1 MDRTPAPPKAGRD
14 QAEERA
20 RPPGRL
26 WYATRTAC
34 AAARAHWMFA
44 LVFAAGLALRVLA
57 ELAYRPALLYIDS
70 VKYLA
75 SPDGSEP
82 EGYRVLLRLL
92 DPLGGFGLVAA
103 AQHGFGL
110 AMAGAGYALLL
121 RRRVPRWLAALAV
134 APVLLDAYQLQLEQT
149 IMPDA
154 AFETMITAG
163 LVLLLWRRRPGL
175 PLVAAG
181 ALVLGAATT
190 VREIGAVLIVP
201 VMIFALLIVSS
212 PLTSRRWRRR
222 AGWAALAGA
231 SFALPMLGYMTAA
244 YGATGQFGLASNGP
258 APEYGRAAAAA
269 DCATLK
275 VPADERA
282 LCPSPALTLKL
293 GGVDGLLNNPQS
305 PGLTVPVPAG
315 TTREKLLDSFS
326 MAVLR
331 QQPLRVAAAIARD
344 SVRLFALTRDGS
356 PEITS
361 ISRWQFQTFYP
372 TYPPGFTMTVFTQLA
387 HQNGGG
393 DLVAVEPIAALLR
406 DYQLHGGYTP
416 GPLYA
421 LALAAGLGGS
431 LSGLRRRRT
440 LRAADIRRTLRAADK
455 RLAAA
460 CALVTLSAVVLL
472 ASSDAFEFSWRY
484 QLPAVILLP
493 LAGAL
498 GFTAVAARIT
508 AARNSQAAGKAP
520 VRPTAARTATAG
532 TGR

>member
-1 MDRTPAPPKAGRD
+1 
-14 QAEERA
+14 
-20 RPPGRL
+20 
-26 WYATRTAC
+26 
-34 AAARAHWMFA
+34 MFA
-44 LVFAAGLALRVLA
+44 LVFAAGLGLRVLA

-70 VKYLA
+70 AKYLA
-75 SPDGSEP
+75 GADGSEP
-82 EGYRVLLRLL
+82 AGYRVLLGLL

-103 AQHGFGL
+103 VQHGFGL
-110 AMAGAGYALLL
+110 AMAGAGYALLI

-149 IMPDA
+149 IMPDV

-163 LVLLLWRRRPGL
+163 LVLLLWRRWPGL

-181 ALVLGAATT
+181 ALVLGAAST

-201 VMIFALLIVSS
+201 VMIFALLIVPS
-212 PLTSRRWRRR
+212 PLNTRRWRRR
-222 AGWAALAGA
+222 AGWPALAGA
-231 SFALPMLGYMTAA
+231 CFALPLLGYMTAA
-244 YGATGQFGLASNGP
+244 YGVAGHVGLASNGP

-282 LCPSPALTLKL
+282 VCPSAALTLKL
-293 GGVDGLLNNPQS
+293 GGVDGLLHNPGS
-305 PGLTVPVPAG
+305 PGMSVPVPAG
-315 TTREKLLDSFS
+315 TTREKLLTSFS
-326 MAVLR
+326 LAVLR
-331 QQPLRVAAAIARD
+331 QQPLRVAAAITRD
-344 SVRLFALTRDGS
+344 SVRLFALTRDGD

-372 TYPPGFTMTVFTQLA
+372 TYPREFTLAVLTQLTRE
-387 HQNGGG
+387 NGGG
-393 DLVAVEPIAALLR
+393 GELVAVKPIAAVLR
-406 DYQLHGGYTP
+406 GYQLHGGYTP

-421 LALAAGLGGS
+421 LALAAGLAGS

-440 LRAADIRRTLRAADK
+440 RRWLRPRSRMPRRRAVDTE
-455 RLAAA
+455 LAAA

-498 GFTAVAARIT
+498 GCTAVAARVT
-508 AARNSQAAGKAP
+508 AGRNRKAARQPKAP
-520 VRPTAARTATAG
+520 TVARTATGG
-532 TGR
+532 TGRRTHPASAGSGLQVPPARSG

>member
-1 MDRTPAPPKAGRD
+1 
-14 QAEERA
+14 
-20 RPPGRL
+20 
-26 WYATRTAC
+26 
-34 AAARAHWMFA
+34 MFA
-44 LVFAAGLALRVLA
+44 VVSAAGLALRVLA

-70 VKYLA
+70 AKYLA
-75 SPDGSEP
+75 GADGSEP

-92 DPLGGFGLVAA
+92 DPLGGFGLVTAV
-103 AQHGFGL
+103 QHGFGL
-110 AMAGAGYALLL
+110 AMAGAGYALLI

-190 VREIGAVLIVP
+190 IREVGAVLIVP
-201 VMIFALLIVSS
+201 VVIFALLIVPS
-212 PLTSRRWRRR
+212 PLTTRRWRRR

-231 SFALPMLGYMTAA
+231 CFALPLVGYMTAA
-244 YGATGQFGLASNGP
+244 YGVAGHFGLARNGP
-258 APEYGRAAAAA
+258 GPEYGRAAAAA

-282 LCPSPALTLKL
+282 LCPSPALTLTL
-293 GGVDGLLNNPQS
+293 GGVDGLLNNSQS
-305 PGLTVPVPAG
+305 PGLSVPVPAG
-315 TTREKLLDSFS
+315 TSREKLLASFS
-326 MAVLR
+326 LAVLR

-344 SVRLFALTRDGS
+344 SVRLFALTRDGA
-356 PEITS
+356 PEVTS
-361 ISRWQFQTFYP
+361 ISRWQFQTSYP
-372 TYPPGFTMTVFTQLA
+372 TYPPQFTMTVLTQLTRE
-387 HQNGGG
+387 NGGG
-393 DLVAVEPIAALLR
+393 DDLVAVEPVAAVLR

-440 LRAADIRRTLRAADK
+440 LRATDSE
-455 RLAAA
+455 LAAA
-460 CALVTLSAVVLL
+460 CVLVTLSAVVLL

-498 GFTAVAARIT
+498 GCTAVAARIK
-508 AARNSQAAGKAP
+508 AARNSKAARQAP
-520 VRPTAARTATAG
+520 VRPIAARTATGG
-532 TGR
+532 TGRRTHPASAGSGLQPPPAR